1 MQNKPE
7 RKNKFL
13 KNCVISNLCF
23 VFIIILS
30 INTLAI
36 PNKHFAPVD
45 KKPFFNI
52 PITYN
57 MKVQYWI
64 HEFQT
69 KRRYTFKK
77 WLHRST
83 RYLPKM
89 KVVFKNKGLPEDLSY
104 IALIESGLKARAVS
118 HANAVGYWQFI
129 SSTGKRYGLKKEW
142 WIDERMDYY
151 KSTTAA
157 TQYISDLYKIFGSW
171 YLTAAAYNM
180 GENRLLRLIKKH
192 KTKDF
197 WKLSRKRDFPK
208 ETREYIPKLL
218 ATVLM
223 AKIPKLYGFKKP
235 KQMRKLE
242 YEPFYAPGGTSLH
255 NMAKFMGFSPKH
267 FSNLNPALLKGF
279 IPKHIKGYW
288 LRIPK
293 GHLANAAQFLRS
305 KPL

>member
-1 MQNKPE
+1 MTKLTVN
-7 RKNKFL
+7 
-13 KNCVISNLCF
+13 VICQF
-23 VFIIILS
+23 VILS
-30 INTLAI
+30 TLCSSTTWAA
-36 PNKHFAPVD
+36 PHYSPVNKE
-45 KKPFFNI
+45 PFFNI

-57 MKVQYWI
+57 MKVQFWI

-69 KRRYTFKK
+69 RRKTTFKK

-89 KVVFKNKGLPEDLSY
+89 KKVFKNKGLPEDLSY
-104 IALIESGLKARAVS
+104 IAMIESGLKSHAVS
-118 HANAVGYWQFI
+118 PAKAVGYWQFI
-129 SSTGKRYGLKKEW
+129 PSTGKRYGLKKEW
-142 WIDERMDYY
+142 WIDERRDFY

-157 TQYISDLYKIFGSW
+157 TKYLSDLYKIFGSW

-180 GENRLLRLIKKH
+180 GENRLLRLIKKY

-197 WKLSRKRDFPK
+197 WKLSKKRDFPK

-235 KQMRKLE
+235 RQMPKLS
-242 YEPFYAPGGTSLH
+242 YEPFYVPGGTSLH
-255 NMAKFMGFSPKH
+255 QMAKFMGFSPK
-267 FSNLNPALLKGF
+267 FFVKLNPALIKGF
-279 IPKHIKGYW
+279 VPKNVKGYW

-293 GHLANAAQFLRS
+293 GHIANASQYLQSRRF
-305 KPL
+305 